1 MKVQQ
6 MPYEH
11 IPLEELRGEMRAII
25 DGVRTAKST
34 EEILALR
41 QRYLALRVRYGTA
54 VNLCY
59 IRYSCNTASST
70 MSSTIMGDMA
80 LEATSR

>member
-41 QRYLALRVRYGTA
+41 QRYLALRVRTA
-54 VNLCY
+54 
-59 IRYSCNTASST
+59 R
-70 MSSTIMGDMA
+70 
-80 LEATSR
+80 R